1 MANPYEVYILFENL
15 STVGKYITNLYIATD
30 AAGDDLRLPSGS
42 KTYTLPG
49 ASDANEKEAYLLKD
63 LIVIPGL
70 DNNGVVVQP
79 TVKYLEIWLNDK
91 DSSDVVVLGVN
102 TGATVNRQFE
112 KMEYIIGEG
121 TPIKF
126 KQK

>member
-1 MANPYEVYILFENL
+1 MAAFEVYVLFENL
-15 STVGKYITNLYIATD
+15 STVGKYITNLYTADDTATH
-30 AAGDDLRLPSGS
+30 DLTLPSGS
-42 KTYTLPG
+42 VTYTLPG
-49 ASDANEKEAYLLKD
+49 ASDADEKEAYLVKD
-63 LIVIPGL
+63 VIVIGT
-70 DNNGVVVQP
+70 P

-121 TPIKF
+121 TPLKF

>member
-1 MANPYEVYILFENL
+1 MAAFEVYILFENL
-15 STVGKYITNLYIATD
+15 STIGKYITNLYTADDTATH
-30 AAGDDLRLPSGS
+30 DLALPSGS
-42 KTYTLPG
+42 VTYTLPG
-49 ASDANEKEAYLLKD
+49 SSDTDEKEAYLVKD
-63 LIVIPGL
+63 VIVIGI
-70 DNNGVVVQP
+70 P

-91 DSSDVVVLGVN
+91 DTSDVVVLGVN
-102 TGATVNRQFE
+102 TGSTVNRQFE

>member
-1 MANPYEVYILFENL
+1 MVDFEVYVLFENI
-15 STVGKYITNLYIATD
+15 SVAGEYITNLYKAND
-30 AAGDDLRLPSGS
+30 SSGVDLELPSGS
-42 KTYTLPG
+42 TTYTLPG
-49 ASDANEKEAYLLKD
+49 TSDADEKEAYLMKD
-63 LIVIPGL
+63 VIVIPGRTA
-70 DNNGVVVQP
+70 DGVVVQP

-91 DSSDVVVLGVN
+91 NSSDVVVLGVN
-102 TGATVNRQFE
+102 TGSTVNRQFE

>member
-1 MANPYEVYILFENL
+1 MADFEVYVLFENI
-15 STVGKYITNLYIATD
+15 STVGKYITNLYTADDTATH
-30 AAGDDLRLPSGS
+30 DLALPSGS
-42 KTYTLPG
+42 VTYTLPG
-49 ASDANEKEAYLLKD
+49 ASNADKKEAYMVKD
-63 LIVIPGL
+63 VIVIGS
-70 DNNGVVVQP
+70 P

>member
-1 MANPYEVYILFENL
+1 MAAFEVYILFENI
-15 STVGKYITNLYIATD
+15 STIGKYITNLYTADDTATH
-30 AAGDDLRLPSGS
+30 DLTLPSGS
-42 KTYTLPG
+42 VTYTLPG
-49 ASDANEKEAYLLKD
+49 SSDTDEKEAYLVKD
-63 LIVIPGL
+63 VIVIGT
-70 DNNGVVVQP
+70 P

-102 TGATVNRQFE
+102 TSATVNRQFE

>member
-1 MANPYEVYILFENL
+1 MAAFEVYTLFENL
-15 STVGKYITNLYIATD
+15 STVGKYITNLYTASD
-30 AAGDDLRLPSGS
+30 VAGEDLKLPSNS
-42 KTYTLPG
+42 TTYTIPG
-49 ASDANEKEAYLLKD
+49 ASDVDEKEAYIIKD
-63 LIVIPGL
+63 VIVIGT
-70 DNNGVVVQP
+70 P

>member
-1 MANPYEVYILFENL
+1 MAAFEVYILFENL
-15 STVGKYITNLYIATD
+15 STVGKYITNLYTA
-30 AAGDDLRLPSGS
+30 DDTPTHDLALPSGS
-42 KTYTLPG
+42 VTYTLPG
-49 ASDANEKEAYLLKD
+49 ASDTDKKEAYIIKD
-63 LIVIPGL
+63 VIVIGT
-70 DNNGVVVQP
+70 P

>member
-1 MANPYEVYILFENL
+1 MADFEVYVLFENL
-15 STVGKYITNLYIATD
+15 NTVGKYITNLYTA
-30 AAGDDLRLPSGS
+30 DDISTHDLTLPSGS
-42 KTYTLPG
+42 TTYTLPG
-49 ASDANEKEAYLLKD
+49 ASDADEKEAYLVKD
-63 LIVIPGL
+63 VIVIGTP
-70 DNNGVVVQP
+70 V
-79 TVKYLEIWLNDK
+79 VKYLEIWLNDK

-102 TGATVNRQFE
+102 TGSTVNRQFE

>member
-1 MANPYEVYILFENL
+1 MAAFEVYVLFENI
-15 STVGKYITNLYIATD
+15 STVGKYITNLYTADDTATH
-30 AAGDDLRLPSGS
+30 DLSLPSGS
-42 KTYTLPG
+42 TTYTLPG
-49 ASDANEKEAYLLKD
+49 ASDTDEKEAYMVKD
-63 LIVIPGL
+63 VIVIGT
-70 DNNGVVVQP
+70 P

-102 TGATVNRQFE
+102 TGSTVNRQFE

>member
-1 MANPYEVYILFENL
+1 MAAFEVYILFENI
-15 STVGKYITNLYIATD
+15 STVGKYITNLYTADDTATH
-30 AAGDDLRLPSGS
+30 DLSLPSGS
-42 KTYTLPG
+42 VTYTLPG
-49 ASDANEKEAYLLKD
+49 SSDTDEKEAYLVKD
-63 LIVIPGL
+63 VIVIGT
-70 DNNGVVVQP
+70 P

-91 DSSDVVVLGVN
+91 DTSDVVVLGVN
-102 TGATVNRQFE
+102 TGSTVNRQFE

>member
-1 MANPYEVYILFENL
+1 MAAFEVYVLFENL
-15 STVGKYITNLYIATD
+15 STVGKYITNLYTADDTATH
-30 AAGDDLRLPSGS
+30 DLTLPSGS
-42 KTYTLPG
+42 VTYTLPG
-49 ASDANEKEAYLLKD
+49 VSDTDEKEAYMVKD
-63 LIVIPGL
+63 VIVIGT
-70 DNNGVVVQP
+70 P

>member
-1 MANPYEVYILFENL
+1 MAAFEVYVLFENL
-15 STVGKYITNLYIATD
+15 NITGKYITNLYNASD
-30 AAGDDLRLPSGS
+30 VAGEDLKLPSNS
-42 KTYTLPG
+42 TTYTLPG
-49 ASDANEKEAYLLKD
+49 ASEEDEKEAYVIKD
-63 LIVIPGL
+63 VIVIGS
-70 DNNGVVVQP
+70 P

-102 TGATVNRQFE
+102 LGATVNRQFE

>member
-1 MANPYEVYILFENL
+1 MAAFEVYALFENL
-15 STVGKYITNLYIATD
+15 STVGKYITNLYTASD
-30 AAGDDLRLPSGS
+30 VAGEDLKLPSNS
-42 KTYTLPG
+42 TTYVLPG
-49 ASDANEKEAYLLKD
+49 NNEGDEKEAYMVKD
-63 LIVIPGL
+63 VIVIGT
-70 DNNGVVVQP
+70 P

-102 TGATVNRQFE
+102 TGSTVNRQFE

-121 TPIKF
+121 TPIKL

>member
-1 MANPYEVYILFENL
+1 MAAFEVYVLFENL
-15 STVGKYITNLYIATD
+15 STVGKYITNLYTADDTATH
-30 AAGDDLRLPSGS
+30 DLTLPSGS
-42 KTYTLPG
+42 VTYTLPG
-49 ASDANEKEAYLLKD
+49 ASDSDEKEAYVVKD
-63 LIVIPGL
+63 VIVIGT
-70 DNNGVVVQP
+70 P

-91 DSSDVVVLGVN
+91 NSSDVVVLGVN
-102 TGATVNRQFE
+102 TGSTVNRQFE

>member
-1 MANPYEVYILFENL
+1 MTAFEVYVLFENI
-15 STVGKYITNLYIATD
+15 STIGKYITNLYTADDMATH
-30 AAGDDLRLPSGS
+30 DLALPSGS
-42 KTYTLPG
+42 VTYTLPG
-49 ASDANEKEAYLLKD
+49 ASDADEKEAYMVKD
-63 LIVIPGL
+63 VIVIGS
-70 DNNGVVVQP
+70 P

>member
-1 MANPYEVYILFENL
+1 MAAFEVYVLFENL
-15 STVGKYITNLYIATD
+15 STVGKYITNLYTA
-30 AAGDDLRLPSGS
+30 DDTPTHDLALPSGS
-42 KTYTLPG
+42 VTYTLPG
-49 ASDANEKEAYLLKD
+49 ASDTNEKEAYLVKD
-63 LIVIPGL
+63 VIVIGT
-70 DNNGVVVQP
+70 P

-102 TGATVNRQFE
+102 TGSTVNRQFE

>member
-1 MANPYEVYILFENL
+1 MAAFEVYVLFENL
-15 STVGKYITNLYIATD
+15 STIGKYITNLYTADDTATH
-30 AAGDDLRLPSGS
+30 DLTLPSGS
-42 KTYTLPG
+42 VTYTLPG
-49 ASDANEKEAYLLKD
+49 ASDTDEKEAYMVKD
-63 LIVIPGL
+63 VIVIPGAA
-70 DNNGVVVQP
+70 GPP

>member
-1 MANPYEVYILFENL
+1 MAAFEVYTLFENI
-15 STVGKYITNLYIATD
+15 STVGKYITNLYTASDVATE
-30 AAGDDLRLPSGS
+30 DLKLPSNS
-42 KTYTLPG
+42 TTYTLPG
-49 ASDANEKEAYLLKD
+49 NNEGDEKEAYMIKD
-63 LIVIPGL
+63 VIVIGS
-70 DNNGVVVQP
+70 P

-91 DSSDVVVLGVN
+91 DTSDVVVLGVN
-102 TGATVNRQFE
+102 TGSTVNRQFE

>member
-1 MANPYEVYILFENL
+1 MANPYEVYVLFENL
-15 STVGKYITNLYIATD
+15 STTGKYITNLYTADDVATH
-30 AAGDDLRLPSGS
+30 DLALPSGS
-42 KTYTLPG
+42 ITYTLPG
-49 ASDANEKEAYLLKD
+49 ASDTDEKEAYLMKD
-63 LIVIPGL
+63 VIVIPGA
-70 DNNGVVVQP
+70 DIP

>member
-1 MANPYEVYILFENL
+1 MAAFEVYVLFENL
-15 STVGKYITNLYIATD
+15 STIGKYITNLYTADDTATH
-30 AAGDDLRLPSGS
+30 DLSLPSGS
-42 KTYTLPG
+42 VTYTLPG
-49 ASDANEKEAYLLKD
+49 ASGTDEKEAYLVKD
-63 LIVIPGL
+63 VIVIGT
-70 DNNGVVVQP
+70 P

>member
-1 MANPYEVYILFENL
+1 MAAFEVYVLFENL
-15 STVGKYITNLYIATD
+15 STIGKYITNLYTADDTATH
-30 AAGDDLRLPSGS
+30 DLTLPSGS
-42 KTYTLPG
+42 VTYTLPG
-49 ASDANEKEAYLLKD
+49 ASDTDEKEAYMVKD
-63 LIVIPGL
+63 VIVIGT
-70 DNNGVVVQP
+70 P

>member
-1 MANPYEVYILFENL
+1 MAAFEVYVLFENL
-15 STVGKYITNLYIATD
+15 NITGKYITNLYTASD
-30 AAGDDLRLPSGS
+30 VAGEDLKLPSNS
-42 KTYTLPG
+42 TTYTLPG
-49 ASDANEKEAYLLKD
+49 ESEADEKEAYLLKD
-63 LIVIPGL
+63 LIVIGT
-70 DNNGVVVQP
+70 P

-102 TGATVNRQFE
+102 TGTTVNRQFE

-121 TPIKF
+121 TPLKL

>member
-1 MANPYEVYILFENL
+1 MAAFEVYVLFENL
-15 STVGKYITNLYIATD
+15 STIGKYITNLYTA
-30 AAGDDLRLPSGS
+30 DDTPTHDLTLPSGS
-42 KTYTLPG
+42 VTYTLPG
-49 ASDANEKEAYLLKD
+49 ASDTDEKEAYMVKD
-63 LIVIPGL
+63 VIVIGT
-70 DNNGVVVQP
+70 P

-121 TPIKF
+121 TPIKL

>member
-1 MANPYEVYILFENL
+1 MVNFEVYVLFENL
-15 STVGKYITNLYIATD
+15 NTVGEYITNLYTANDTS
-30 AAGDDLRLPSGS
+30 GFDLTLPSGS
-42 KTYTLPG
+42 TTYTLPG
-49 ASDANEKEAYLLKD
+49 ASDADEKEAYLLKD
-63 LIVIPGL
+63 LIVIPGV

>member
-1 MANPYEVYILFENL
+1 MAAFEVYILFENI
-15 STVGKYITNLYIATD
+15 STIGKYITNLYTADDTATH
-30 AAGDDLRLPSGS
+30 DLALPSGS
-42 KTYTLPG
+42 VTYTLPG
-49 ASDANEKEAYLLKD
+49 SSDTDEKEAYLVKD
-63 LIVIPGL
+63 VIVIGT
-70 DNNGVVVQP
+70 P

-91 DSSDVVVLGVN
+91 DTSDVVVLGVN

>member
-1 MANPYEVYILFENL
+1 MAAFEVYVLFENI
-15 STVGKYITNLYIATD
+15 STVGKYITNLYTADDTATH
-30 AAGDDLRLPSGS
+30 DLALPSGS
-42 KTYTLPG
+42 VTYTLPG
-49 ASDANEKEAYLLKD
+49 ASDADKKEAYMVKD
-63 LIVIPGL
+63 VIVIGT
-70 DNNGVVVQP
+70 P

-102 TGATVNRQFE
+102 TGSTVNRQFE

>member
-1 MANPYEVYILFENL
+1 MAAFEVYVLFENL
-15 STVGKYITNLYIATD
+15 STIGKYITNLYTADDTATH
-30 AAGDDLRLPSGS
+30 DLALPSGS
-42 KTYTLPG
+42 LTYTLPG
-49 ASDANEKEAYLLKD
+49 ASDADKKEAYMVKD
-63 LIVIPGL
+63 VIVIGT
-70 DNNGVVVQP
+70 P

>member
-1 MANPYEVYILFENL
+1 MAAFEVYVLFENL
-15 STVGKYITNLYIATD
+15 STIGKYITNLYTADDTATH
-30 AAGDDLRLPSGS
+30 DLSLPSGS
-42 KTYTLPG
+42 VTYTLPG
-49 ASDANEKEAYLLKD
+49 ASDTDEKEAYLVKD
-63 LIVIPGL
+63 VIVIGT
-70 DNNGVVVQP
+70 P

-91 DSSDVVVLGVN
+91 DSSDVVVLAVN
-102 TGATVNRQFE
+102 TGSTVNRQFE

>member
-1 MANPYEVYILFENL
+1 MAAFEVYVLFENI
-15 STVGKYITNLYIATD
+15 STVGKYITNLYTADDTATH
-30 AAGDDLRLPSGS
+30 DLALPSGS
-42 KTYTLPG
+42 VTYTLPG
-49 ASDANEKEAYLLKD
+49 ASNTDKKEAYMVKD
-63 LIVIPGL
+63 VIVIGS
-70 DNNGVVVQP
+70 P

>member
-1 MANPYEVYILFENL
+1 MAAFEVYVLFENL
-15 STVGKYITNLYIATD
+15 NMVGKYITNLYTADDTATH
-30 AAGDDLRLPSGS
+30 DLALPSGS
-42 KTYTLPG
+42 VTYTLPG
-49 ASDANEKEAYLLKD
+49 ASDADKKEAYMVKD
-63 LIVIPGL
+63 VIVIGS
-70 DNNGVVVQP
+70 P

>member
-1 MANPYEVYILFENL
+1 MAAFEVYVLFENI
-15 STVGKYITNLYIATD
+15 STVGKYITNLYTADDTATH
-30 AAGDDLRLPSGS
+30 DLALPSGS
-42 KTYTLPG
+42 VTYTLPG
-49 ASDANEKEAYLLKD
+49 ASDADKKEAYMVKD
-63 LIVIPGL
+63 VIVIGS
-70 DNNGVVVQP
+70 P

-112 KMEYIIGEG
+112 KMEYMIGEG